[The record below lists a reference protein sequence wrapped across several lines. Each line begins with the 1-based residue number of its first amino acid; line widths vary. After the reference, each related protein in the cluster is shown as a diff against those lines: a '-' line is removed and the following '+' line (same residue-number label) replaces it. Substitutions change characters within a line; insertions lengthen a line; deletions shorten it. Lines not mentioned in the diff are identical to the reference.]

1 MKTKEILKKFLQAL
15 GVIAIALVFVG
26 LGNWQLD
33 RAAVV
38 KELNAAAKVIDPK
51 IYSLSDLAA
60 PTVALDSR
68 NVNKQVAVSGF
79 YVANFKAPLQSDK
92 DGVVSDWEVALLQV
106 DGSGPLSGILVVR
119 GLWADR
125 LLNPDIAMSTRIEL
139 VGTMQPHQND
149 DRTENVPGVISRLDS
164 SVIVGQADL
173 QLYDGFIV
181 AQSEDTRAGE
191 LQRTRVVA
199 EAPVSRVAGYYWQHI
214 SYVAIWWLMAAI
226 VLYLPFYRR
235 KAGKEAIGLPL

>member
-1 MKTKEILKKFLQAL
+1 MKTRSIINKFLQFL
-15 GVIAIALVFVG
+15 GVIALALVFVG

-33 RAAVV
+33 RAGVV

-51 IYSLSDLAA
+51 IYSLSELAA

-79 YVANFKAPLQSDK
+79 YIANFKAPLQSDK
-92 DGVVSDWEVALLQV
+92 EGVVSDWEVALLQV
-106 DGSGPLSGILVVR
+106 DGSDPISGILVVR
-119 GLWADR
+119 GLWSDR
-125 LLNPDIAMSTRIEL
+125 LLNPEVAMSTKIDL

-149 DRTENVPGVISRLDS
+149 DRAENVPGIISRLDS

-173 QLYDGFIV
+173 QLFDGFIV
-181 AQSEDTRAGE
+181 AKSEATRSNE
-191 LQRTRVVA
+191 LIRTRVVA

-235 KAGKEAIGLPL
+235 SIAS

>member
-1 MKTKEILKKFLQAL
+1 MKTKSIIKKFLQAL
-15 GVIAIALVFVG
+15 GVIAIALVLIG

-33 RAAVV
+33 RAGVV
-38 KELNAAAKVIDPK
+38 KELNAAAKIIDPK
-51 IYSLSDLAA
+51 VYSLSELAS
-60 PTVALDSR
+60 PTIALDSR

-92 DGVVSDWEVALLQV
+92 GGVVSDWEVALLQV
-106 DGSGPLSGILVVR
+106 DGVNPPSGILVVR
-119 GLWADR
+119 GLWSDR
-125 LLNPDIAMSTRIEL
+125 LLNSEVAMSTKIDL
-139 VGTMQPHQND
+139 VGNMQPHQND
-149 DRTENVPGVISRLDS
+149 DRAENVPGVISRLDS
-164 SVIVGQADL
+164 SVIVGLVDL

-181 AQSEDTRAGE
+181 AQSETTRDGD
-191 LQRTRVVA
+191 LVRTRVVA

-235 KAGKEAIGLPL
+235 SITL

>member
-1 MKTKEILKKFLQAL
+1 MKTKSIIKKFLQAL
-15 GVIAIALVFVG
+15 GVIAIALVLIG

-33 RAAVV
+33 RAGVV
-38 KELNAAAKVIDPK
+38 KELNAAAKIIDPK
-51 IYSLSDLAA
+51 VYSLSALAS
-60 PTVALDSR
+60 PTIALDSR

-92 DGVVSDWEVALLQV
+92 NGVVSDWEVALLQV
-106 DGSGPLSGILVVR
+106 DGVNPPSGILVVR
-119 GLWADR
+119 GLWSDR
-125 LLNPDIAMSTRIEL
+125 LLNPEVAMSTKIDL
-139 VGTMQPHQND
+139 VGNMQPHQND
-149 DRTENVPGVISRLDS
+149 DRAENVPGVISRLDS
-164 SVIVGQADL
+164 SVIVGLVDL

-181 AQSEDTRAGE
+181 AQSETVRDGD
-191 LQRTRVVA
+191 LVRTRVVA

-235 KAGKEAIGLPL
+235 SITS

>member
-1 MKTKEILKKFLQAL
+1 MKTRSIINKFLQAL
-15 GVIAIALVFVG
+15 GVIALALVFVG

-33 RAAVV
+33 RAGIV
-38 KELNAAAKVIDPK
+38 KELNAAAKVIDLK
-51 IYSLSDLAA
+51 VYSLSELAA

-79 YVANFKAPLQSDK
+79 YIANFKAPLQSDK
-92 DGVVSDWEVALLQV
+92 NGAVSDWEVALLQV
-106 DGSGPLSGILVVR
+106 DGSDPISGILVVR
-119 GLWADR
+119 GLWSDR
-125 LLNPDIAMSTRIEL
+125 LLNPAVAMSTRIDL
-139 VGTMQPHQND
+139 IGTMQPHQND
-149 DRTENVPGVISRLDS
+149 DRAENVPGIISRLDS

-173 QLYDGFIV
+173 QLFDGFIV
-181 AQSEDTRAGE
+181 AQSEATRSDE
-191 LQRTRVVA
+191 LIRTRVVA

-235 KAGKEAIGLPL
+235 SIAS

>member
-1 MKTKEILKKFLQAL
+1 MKTRSIINKFLQAL
-15 GVIAIALVFVG
+15 GVIALALVFVG

-33 RAAVV
+33 RAGVV
-38 KELNAAAKVIDPK
+38 KELNTAAKVIDPK
-51 IYSLSDLAA
+51 IYSLSELAA

-79 YVANFKAPLQSDK
+79 YIANFKAPLQSDK
-92 DGVVSDWEVALLQV
+92 EGVVSDWEVALLQV
-106 DGSGPLSGILVVR
+106 DGSDPISGILVVR
-119 GLWADR
+119 GLWSDR
-125 LLNPDIAMSTRIEL
+125 LLNPEVAMSTKIDL

-149 DRTENVPGVISRLDS
+149 DRAENVPGIISRLDS

-173 QLYDGFIV
+173 QLFDGFIV
-181 AQSEDTRAGE
+181 AKSEATRSNE
-191 LQRTRVVA
+191 LIRTRVVA

-235 KAGKEAIGLPL
+235 SIAS